1 MVTRDIDVCA
11 QLDCAAVQRLRANL
25 ADLNPVHRMTPQ
37 RLSFLDNPAEGTTL
51 RNLYLDT
58 DLGQVDLISE
68 VTGVGDLA
76 EVAKEAVEAVIF
88 GTAYRVLSLDK
99 LIQAKRALGRE
110 KDILGERELLAIKA
124 KLDARKKS

>member
-1 MVTRDIDVCA
+1 
-11 QLDCAAVQRLRANL
+11 
-25 ADLNPVHRMTPQ
+25 MTPQ
-37 RLSFLDNPAEGTTL
+37 RLSFLENPAEGSAV

-76 EVAKEAVEAVIF
+76 EVAGDAVEAVIF

-99 LIQAKRALGRE
+99 LIRAKQALGRE
-110 KDILGERELLAIKA
+110 KDVLGERELLAIKA
-124 KLDARKKS
+124 KLDAR